1 MVTRLHC
8 VIRPVHLIGVLH
20 AMFGKSNKARG
31 SGTAKPP
38 KGADPLG
45 NSPQTA
51 YEKARQEYFER
62 TGSPVVERARYFV
75 LAALFAGAFIALVV
89 ALIRLMPL
97 NRVEPYVV
105 QVDKI
110 TGETAA
116 TRAAARAY
124 KPGDREK
131 QYFIVRYVRGLLQID
146 RNTVA
151 QSLAEVYRNSRGKA
165 LDEFTDFVKTT
176 KPIVRA
182 KTEIDLV
189 RNVEIKSFSLL
200 NEQSAIVR
208 VETVERGLN
217 KATLRKAF
225 VVTLHFAID
234 PPKTETEIMEN
245 PIGLFVTH
253 FAINEDMT

>member
-1 MVTRLHC
+1 
-8 VIRPVHLIGVLH
+8 
-20 AMFGKSNKARG
+20 MFNKSSNKASRG
-31 SGTAKPP
+31 GAKKPA
-38 KGADPLG
+38 KGADPIG
-45 NSPQTA
+45 NSPLTA

-75 LAALFAGAFIALVV
+75 LAALFGCAFIALVI
-89 ALIRLMPL
+89 ALIQMMPL

-110 TGETAA
+110 TGETSA
-116 TRAAARAY
+116 TRSAAQAY

-131 QYFIVRYVRGLLQID
+131 QYFIVRYVRGLLEID
-146 RNTVA
+146 KNTVA
-151 QSLAEVYRNSRGKA
+151 LSLAEVYRNSRGKA
-165 LDEFTDFVKTT
+165 LDEFTDFVRAS

-182 KTEIDLV
+182 RTEVDLV
-189 RNVEIKSFSLL
+189 RNVDIKSYSLL

-217 KATLRKAF
+217 RATIRKAF

-234 PPKTETEIMEN
+234 PPKTEKEIMEN

-253 FAINEDMT
+253 FAINEDLT